1 MKLTHSILKNLIK
14 EQLAA
19 LQDTQAACKGR
30 GGEWT
35 PIVGEGEQGYCSV
48 VIGGGQSSPPTEEP
62 LGSDRS
68 REDVK
73 ETTACKKRYKGKW
86 INYLEGCL
94 QHVAKGGDLQGYR
107 QKMGWAKPQK
117 RADRAE
123 AAAGGP
129 GAPQPKRREKTR
141 LGRKGDRILRK
152 KGIEGFDDFYNSL
165 EEHNLMHILNKH
177 GGPDRKWGPA
187 HGAAL
192 DALLEAE
199 QQEGEDV
206 ADTEKKEAEGKVI
219 DDHHKKLALDAA
231 KKIFQLIDGATYP
244 SEKKEAHA
252 VIKDLE
258 EKGVDLAKLYDAY
271 SNHLKFIDD
280 PDQDE
285 NLVQWLKSDDMNN
298 DARKVADAVRARKEK
313 EAAKPKPSWK
323 EKQKAKAA
331 SGAEEEMGEEEIGD
345 HTDEE
350 KAAMKKAGVR
360 FNKNTTHSSFA
371 KHQKL
376 FENWNRYVSSIE
388 ED

>member
-48 VIGGGQSSPPTEEP
+48 AIERKEVPTTPPPAGAPATE
-62 LGSDRS
+62 DK
-68 REDVK
+68 VK
-73 ETTACKKRYKGKW
+73 VEEYGKCKKRYKGRLKK
-86 INYLEGCL
+86 YRTGCL
-94 QHVAKGGDLQGYR
+94 RHVADGGDLQGYR
-107 QKMGWAKPQK
+107 QKMGWTK
-117 RADRAE
+117 
-123 AAAGGP
+123 AGKTQPGK
-129 GAPQPKRREKTR
+129 GAPGRSRERTR

-360 FNKNTTHSSFA
+360 FNENTTHSSFS